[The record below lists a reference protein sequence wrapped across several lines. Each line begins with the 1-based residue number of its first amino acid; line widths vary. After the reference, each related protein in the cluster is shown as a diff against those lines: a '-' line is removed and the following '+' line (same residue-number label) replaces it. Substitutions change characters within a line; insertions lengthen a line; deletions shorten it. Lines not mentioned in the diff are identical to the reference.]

1 MRIDKSNS
9 SRPTISIKNNTIL
22 ENDSEN
28 ILQGNN
34 ALALEILQKQ
44 GKPLLGYFTNRVPVE
59 ILHALNTIPVRI
71 VSQGLDQTTK
81 GASEQY
87 IQAFG
92 CSWLRHILD
101 IGLSNGFDGLDG
113 FIFSAGTCDSLQNF
127 SDIFRKVF
135 PKKWTHNLTF
145 PVLDNEYAVD
155 YLQNEFENLI
165 QAVSIQ
171 FPENESGF
179 NLSHSISLY
188 NAKRTYFQKLAILVS
203 DRKLAYKELA
213 KILYLGD
220 LLPVESINSY
230 LEAKINDIEK
240 GNLSQSP
247 LPESPRLIVTGGMF
261 DNFHLWELPE
271 FDYLVADDLSFGRR
285 NFNFMIPLGS
295 FVEGYTQAYLERTPD
310 ATAFDMEKRLGNLK
324 KLIHDYKV
332 DGVILLGIKFCDPD
346 AFEFVPIQ
354 NVLKNE
360 LNIPYLKLE
369 TTSELSNLQ
378 QLKTRLSAFI
388 EMLS

>member
-1 MRIDKSNS
+1 MNTRRTTIDL
-9 SRPTISIKNNTIL
+9 KNNL
-22 ENDSEN
+22 FMENETDN
-28 ILQGNN
+28 ILQGDY
-34 ALALEILQKQ
+34 AVALEILRKQ

-71 VSQGLDQTTK
+71 VSQGLDYTNK

-87 IQAFG
+87 IQIFG

-101 IGLSNGFDGLDG
+101 IGLSHGFNRLDG

-135 PKKWTHNLTF
+135 PQKWAYNLTF
-145 PVLDNEYAVD
+145 PVLDNEFALEF
-155 YLQNEFENLI
+155 LQNEFENLI
-165 QAVSIQ
+165 QVVSKQ

-188 NAKRTYFQKLAILVS
+188 NTKRTYLQKLAMLVS

-213 KILYLGD
+213 KILYLSD
-220 LLPVESINSY
+220 ILPVESINSY
-230 LEAKINDIEK
+230 LETRINEIDK
-240 GNLSQSP
+240 GNLPQAP
-247 LPESPRLIVTGGMF
+247 LPDSPRLLVTGGMF

-271 FDYLVADDLSFGRR
+271 FNFLVGDDLSFGRR

-295 FVEGYTQAYLERTPD
+295 FIEGYTQAYLERTPD
-310 ATAFDMEKRLGNLK
+310 ATAYDMEKRLNDLK
-324 KLIHDYKV
+324 RLIHDYKV
-332 DGVILLGIKFCDPD
+332 DGVILLGVKFCDPD

-354 NVLKNE
+354 NMLKDE

-378 QLKTRLSAFI
+378 QLKTRLSAFV

>member
-1 MRIDKSNS
+1 
-9 SRPTISIKNNTIL
+9 
-22 ENDSEN
+22 
-28 ILQGNN
+28 
-34 ALALEILQKQ
+34 
-44 GKPLLGYFTNRVPVE
+44 
-59 ILHALNTIPVRI
+59 
-71 VSQGLDQTTK
+71 
-81 GASEQY
+81 
-87 IQAFG
+87 
-92 CSWLRHILD
+92 
-101 IGLSNGFDGLDG
+101 
-113 FIFSAGTCDSLQNF
+113 
-127 SDIFRKVF
+127 
-135 PKKWTHNLTF
+135 
-145 PVLDNEYAVD
+145 
-155 YLQNEFENLI
+155 I
-165 QAVSIQ
+165 QAVSKQ

-188 NAKRTYFQKLAILVS
+188 NAKRTYFQKLAMLVS